1 MSNNVTRNPL
11 YIDTAGASAVISGRI
26 EITKI
31 RWVSA
36 SASAGHQCVIQDG
49 SGNAVWESV
58 APADDHID
66 SDAWTDENPLVIV
79 GLKVPTLGSGAV
91 YINVLNNRRVPV

>member
-1 MSNNVTRNPL
+1 MSNNVVRNPM
-11 YIDTAGASAVISGRI
+11 YIDTASSTPVITGRL

-36 SASAGHQCVIQDG
+36 SAAAGHRCVIQDG
-49 SGNAVWESV
+49 SGNPVWESV
-58 APADDHID
+58 APADDHVD
-66 SDAWTDENPLVIV
+66 SDGWGDENPLAIV
-79 GLKVPTLGSGAV
+79 GLIVPTLSSGAV